1 MIDTQLIVGMSSV
14 CTSSAR
20 AFVCGRPCDTGVFL
34 VQFRASD
41 QALSRIR
48 PVGAAL
54 PALLEILALN
64 GRMATGAMHTQHEAS
79 ALIVEKGGDCVLPAE
94 GNRKSLHEDVRDW
107 FADPEAQRKCFLSG
121 MLAAATGASRRASRR
136 SRTMSTG
143 CRICGANGGSRH
155 GWPGLKAVG
164 RIKAVRERKG
174 KQERSVRC
182 HIMSAEISPE
192 RLL

>member
-1 MIDTQLIVGMSSV
+1 M
-14 CTSSAR
+14 
-20 AFVCGRPCDTGVFL
+20 CGRPCDTGVFL